1 MGGKEGLSKQM
12 NYLKQYPDVGELL
25 AVPINADIP
34 KVNGH
39 IHTPYSFSS
48 FECIGQIFRMAQEE
62 QVDVLGINDFF
73 VSDGYGE
80 FYENALKTR
89 KFPLFNVEF
98 VGLMPELQKRKITI
112 NDPHN
117 PGRIYFCGK
126 GLNYPFSV
134 SDENKAFLSALLT
147 EKRKQIE
154 QMIAKSNDLLQA
166 ISSDLKLSYEKV
178 KNDFAKDLVR
188 ERHIAKAIRTLA
200 EEKYPKINDRKAF
213 FSQLF
218 GTEPKA
224 DLTDKP
230 AIANEIRSKLLKAGG
245 AAFVPE
251 SPTSF
256 PSVEQIKK
264 YVLDAG
270 GIPCYPVLL
279 DDRKGNL
286 ITSFES
292 DWDFM
297 DEQLKAMNVHVVE
310 LIPSRNSVD
319 KLREFVH
326 FFREKGYV
334 VLFGSEH
341 NTPDIYP
348 IEVKIEGTNILPDD
362 LKKVAYDGVCV
373 IAAHQYLKNKEKEGF
388 VTVNGN
394 RSSESIDSFVKL
406 GNAVIKRFIG

>member
-1 MGGKEGLSKQM
+1 M

-25 AVPINADIP
+25 ATPINANIP
-34 KVNGH
+34 NVNGH

-48 FECIGQIFRMAQEE
+48 FDCIGQIFRLAQEE

-73 VSDGYGE
+73 VSDGYEE

-98 VGLMPELQKRKITI
+98 VGLIPGFQQKAITI

-126 GLNYPFSV
+126 GLNYPYSV
-134 SDENKAFLSALLT
+134 SDGNKTFLSGLLD
-147 EKRKQIE
+147 EKKKQIT
-154 QMIAKSNDLLQA
+154 QMIEKANRLLQTV
-166 ISSDLKLSYEKV
+166 SPELKLSYREI
-178 KNDFAKDLVR
+178 KNSFAKELVR

-200 EEKYPKINDRKAF
+200 EKEYSEVNKRKTF
-213 FSQLF
+213 FAQLW
-218 GTEPKA
+218 GEEPIS

-230 AIANEIRSKLLKAGG
+230 AIANEIRSKLLKLGG

-256 PSVEQIKK
+256 PSVEQIEA

-292 DWDFM
+292 DWNFM
-297 DEQLKAMNVHVVE
+297 DEQLKAMNVHMVE

-319 KLREFVH
+319 KLREFVQ
-326 FFREKGYV
+326 FFSEKGYV
-334 VLFGSEH
+334 VAFGSEH
-341 NTPDIYP
+341 NTPGVFP
-348 IEVKIEGTNILPDD
+348 LEVKIDGTNVLPED
-362 LKKVAYDGVCV
+362 LKKVAYEGACV
-373 IAAHQYLKNKEKEGF
+373 VAAHQYLKAKEKEGF
-388 VTVNGN
+388 VTTEGN
-394 RSSESIDSFVKL
+394 RGNESIEYFVKL
-406 GNAVIKRFIG
+406 GNAVIKKFIE